1 MRPPPGLTLHVAGLS
16 AGTRDFLSALYGR
29 FPWVILFVV
38 CVTYVVLLVLLRSVW
53 LPLKAVI
60 VNSLSI
66 MASFGALVVIFQQG
80 HLSSVLGFVPEG
92 FVDATLPVI
101 MFCTLFGVS
110 MDYEVFLLTRMREAW
125 LETHDNVQ
133 AVGFG
138 LERTGSII
146 TSAALIIVI
155 VAGSFATTSILITKA
170 IGVGLA
176 VAIALDATIIRV
188 LLVPAT
194 MRLVGSINWWLP
206 SFLDRALPKIGEE

>member
-1 MRPPPGLTLHVAGLS
+1 MHVAGLS

-29 FPWVILFVV
+29 FPLVILVV
-38 CVTYVVLLVLLRSVW
+38 ICVTYVVLLLLLRSAW
-53 LPLKAVI
+53 LPLKAVL

-66 MASFGALVVIFQQG
+66 MASFGALVFVFQQG
-80 HLSSVLGFVPEG
+80 HLSGVLNFVPEG
-92 FVDATLPVI
+92 YVDATLPVI

-125 LETHDNVQ
+125 LETGDNRQ

-138 LERTGSII
+138 LERTGRII

-176 VAIALDATIIRV
+176 VATRPITSWWCVRSKTSTRWACI
-188 LLVPAT
+188 PAT
-194 MRLVGSINWWLP
+194 ASPWRRRRP
-206 SFLDRALPKIGEE
+206 

>member
-1 MRPPPGLTLHVAGLS
+1 
-16 AGTRDFLSALYGR
+16 
-29 FPWVILFVV
+29 
-38 CVTYVVLLVLLRSVW
+38 
-53 LPLKAVI
+53 
-60 VNSLSI
+60 
-66 MASFGALVVIFQQG
+66 
-80 HLSSVLGFVPEG
+80 
-92 FVDATLPVI
+92 
-101 MFCTLFGVS
+101 
-110 MDYEVFLLTRMREAW
+110 MREAW
-125 LETHDNVQ
+125 LETHDNRR

-176 VAIALDATIIRV
+176 VAIALDATIIRI

-206 SFLDRALPKIGEE
+206 SFLERALPKIGEG